1 MKRILLVALLSVF
14 MIGSVR
20 AEIIAECGASAGYS
34 FYLQGPNV
42 PANKSGWTDDKISKG
57 STSIVLIDDKFDV
70 LFSDGNSKNKSSRA
84 DGAQVILLGV
94 NSTEKSFS
102 LLVVYKGNSAE
113 IYTYHG
119 LSKTLIQQ
127 PARYNAAV
135 NSTKMMVSKC
145 K

>member
-1 MKRILLVALLSVF
+1 MDQLVQKSLQ
-14 MIGSVR
+14 
-20 AEIIAECGASAGYS
+20 SAGLRLAIRS
-34 FYLQGPNV
+34 IFKGLMCQP
-42 PANKSGWTDDKISKG
+42 NKSGWTDDKISKG

>member
-94 NSTEKSFS
+94 NSTEKAS
-102 LLVVYKGNSAE
+102 LSWLYTKE
-113 IYTYHG
+113 IPQKFIRTTG
-119 LSKTLIQQ
+119 FLKL
-127 PARYNAAV
+127 
-135 NSTKMMVSKC
+135 
-145 K
+145 